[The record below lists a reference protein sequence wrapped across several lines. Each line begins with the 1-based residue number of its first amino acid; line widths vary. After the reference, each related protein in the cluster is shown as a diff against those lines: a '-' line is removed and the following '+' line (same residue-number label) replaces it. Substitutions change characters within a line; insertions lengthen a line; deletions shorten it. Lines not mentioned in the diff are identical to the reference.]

1 MLSSLFRKPQPEP
14 AAFRLPDHQAAI
26 QVEEQAEDSRPNFGP
41 HSRVV
46 LNKADQVAADQYLTC
61 KPLETENAKKAEA
74 AKKAL
79 LASLGLASS
88 GVLPDG
94 RIVSKHVVPVPAES
108 KPRAGHNRTSITI
121 Q

>member
-1 MLSSLFRKPQPEP
+1 MLGLFKSKPQPEP
-14 AAFRLPDHQAAI
+14 AAFRLPDHQAAV
-26 QVEEQAEDSRPNFGP
+26 QVEEPRLEYGGP
-41 HSRVV
+41 DTKV
-46 LNKADQVAADQYLTC
+46 LLTAADQVAADQYLRC

-79 LASLGLASS
+79 LASLGPAGQ

-94 RIVSKHVVPVPAES
+94 RIVTKHVVPVPAES